1 MKGAVLAWAEGL
13 RKRHSIEGRRERR
26 PLKGTGLDLEKS
38 GAQKKASWPHQ
49 MGLVLR
55 LNHLKEELKVI
66 RFQYLGWV
74 PAKS

>member
-38 GAQKKASWPHQ
+38 GAQKKHP
-49 MGLVLR
+49 GLTR
-55 LNHLKEELKVI
+55 WDW
-66 RFQYLGWV
+66 Y
-74 PAKS
+74 